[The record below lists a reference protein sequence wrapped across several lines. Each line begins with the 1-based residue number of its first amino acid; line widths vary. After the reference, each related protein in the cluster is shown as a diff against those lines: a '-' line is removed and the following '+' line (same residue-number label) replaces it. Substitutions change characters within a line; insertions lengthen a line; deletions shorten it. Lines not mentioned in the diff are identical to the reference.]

1 MDYSITVTP
10 FTYLAMFDYLIL
22 SHTLFPQIYSPAMR
36 KRIYSSLSE
45 TSEAKLNIMHA
56 AFLAVQYDPSDNGL
70 LMKCQVMVNGLC
82 SGHFVMPSF
91 EVSFSFVMHGEYI
104 STLNFTFPDS

>member
-1 MDYSITVTP
+1 MDYSITVTH

-22 SHTLFPQIYSPAMR
+22 SHTLFPQIYSPAMH

-56 AFLAVQYDPSDNGL
+56 AFLAVQYDPSNNGL
-70 LMKCQVMVNGLC
+70 LMRCQGMVNGLC
-82 SGHFVMPSF
+82 SGHFMMPSF
-91 EVSFSFVMHGEYI
+91 EVSFSFVMHDE
-104 STLNFTFPDS
+104 